1 MKREFKDY
9 FIDLMDSI
17 NKIEEFTEG
26 MEYND
31 FLKDNK
37 TIFACVR
44 AIEIMGEAVK
54 NIPEYVKEENKEI
67 PWKKI
72 YGIRNKLIHEYFGV
86 EPEVVWITIKED
98 IPLIKPYIMEIL
110 EELD

>member
-9 FIDLMDSI
+9 FFDLIDSI

-26 MEYND
+26 MEFND

-37 TIFACVR
+37 TIFACIR
-44 AIEIMGEAVK
+44 AIEVMGEAVK
-54 NIPEYVKEENKEI
+54 NIPEYVKEEHDEI

-72 YGIRNKLIHEYFGV
+72 YGMRNKLIHEYFGV
-86 EPEVVWITIKED
+86 EPHVVWVTIKED
-98 IPLIKPYIMEIL
+98 IPLIKPCILEIL
-110 EELD
+110 EGLE